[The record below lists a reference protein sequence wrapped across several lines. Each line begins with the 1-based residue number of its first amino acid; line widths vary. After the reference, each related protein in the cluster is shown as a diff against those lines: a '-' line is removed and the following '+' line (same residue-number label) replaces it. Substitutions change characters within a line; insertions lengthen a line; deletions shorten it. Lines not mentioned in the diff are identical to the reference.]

1 MPASSCSHRVPL
13 VNASSGA
20 SSRAGI
26 RASSRAGI
34 RLALGV
40 AALLFLAGCA
50 STTAP
55 VVYGPGGSAAKADR
69 VRGDT
74 EECRRL
80 AESAVG
86 VNGQAPQ
93 KIAVGSARRGASQF
107 VDQAVESLVEGSRNA
122 WQKARGAGAG
132 AMAGSAVAVALNWN
146 EPDAVYREY
155 VDLCM
160 KDRGHKVLGWR

>member
-1 MPASSCSHRVPL
+1 MIASSLSRTFAQPDARQGSRVRIAL
-13 VNASSGA
+13 AAVAL
-20 SSRAGI
+20 AG
-26 RASSRAGI
+26 
-34 RLALGV
+34 
-40 AALLFLAGCA
+40 LAGCA
-50 STTAP
+50 STSAP
-55 VVYGPGGSAAKADR
+55 VVYGPGASASRAER
-69 VRGDT
+69 VRADT

-86 VNGQAPQ
+86 VNGQATQ
-93 KIAVGSARRGASQF
+93 KLAIGSGKRGLSQF